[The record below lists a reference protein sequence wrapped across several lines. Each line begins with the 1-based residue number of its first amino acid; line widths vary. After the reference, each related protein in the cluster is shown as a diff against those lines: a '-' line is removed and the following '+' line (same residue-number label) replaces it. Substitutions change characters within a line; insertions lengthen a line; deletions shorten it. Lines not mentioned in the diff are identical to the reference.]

1 MTGCREDWDQ
11 VAESRADEIAWI
23 KQNEDDD
30 CPPLTAEEL
39 EFVEQFEDECTA
51 AEFVALDEVSKVV
64 LEFKRIERWADE

>member
-30 CPPLTAEEL
+30 CRATS
-39 EFVEQFEDECTA
+39 T
-51 AEFVALDEVSKVV
+51 
-64 LEFKRIERWADE
+64 KREAVD

>member
-11 VAESRADEIAWI
+11 VAESRAEEIAWI
-23 KQNEDDD
+23 KND

-39 EFVEQFEDECTA
+39 EFVEQFDDECTA

-64 LEFKRIERWADE
+64 LEYKQIERWEDE